1 MTLYQGLEDLVKKLG
16 PLMYWNGKGELIT
29 RTEYM
34 RWKFRNNQE
43 EKISVDESGMT
54 QFDPLL
60 SWEDH
65 SACWKMQYR
74 GSLGESLLHI
84 LIMCN
89 SLIHTKIARI
99 MLRYFPRTVMDIIE
113 GEEYHGVSALH
124 LAIAYGNDEL
134 SEVTYYYYTI
144 G

>member
-1 MTLYQGLEDLVKKLG
+1 MKKLG

-65 SACWKMQYR
+65 DACWKMQYR

-84 LIMCN
+84 LIMGN
-89 SLIHTKIARI
+89 SLIHTKIARTLI
-99 MLRYFPRTVMDIIE
+99 RQFPRTVIDVIE
-113 GEEYHGVSALH
+113 VLLVCPRNVQSSAVL
-124 LAIAYGNDEL
+124 LTTDCIACL
-134 SEVTYYYYTI
+134 EVFIRKSSTPICY
-144 G
+144 

>member
-1 MTLYQGLEDLVKKLG
+1 MKKLG

-34 RWKFRNNQE
+34 RWKFRNNKE
-43 EKISVDESGMT
+43 EKISLDESGMT

-84 LIMCN
+84 LIMGN
-89 SLIHTKIARI
+89 SLIHTKIART
-99 MLRYFPRTVMDIIE
+99 LVRHFPRTVIDVIEVENHRRFQCVNVIICTP
-113 GEEYHGVSALH
+113 
-124 LAIAYGNDEL
+124 I
-134 SEVTYYYYTI
+134 
-144 G
+144 

>member
-1 MTLYQGLEDLVKKLG
+1 MEDVVKKLG

-43 EKISVDESGMT
+43 EKINVDESGMT

-65 SACWKMQYR
+65 RAVWKMQYR

-84 LIMCN
+84 LIMGD
-89 SLIHTKIARI
+89 SLIHTKIARTVI
-99 MLRYFPRTVMDIIE
+99 RHFPNTVIDIIE
-113 GEEYHGVSALH
+113 VLTC
-124 LAIAYGNDEL
+124 LPQ
-134 SEVTYYYYTI
+134 
-144 G
+144 